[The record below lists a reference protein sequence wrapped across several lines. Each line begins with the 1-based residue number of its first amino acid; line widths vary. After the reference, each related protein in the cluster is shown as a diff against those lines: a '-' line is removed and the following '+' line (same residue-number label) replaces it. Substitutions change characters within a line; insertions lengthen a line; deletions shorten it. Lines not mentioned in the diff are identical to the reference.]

1 MASGDKAYPRPK
13 TRLKYPAGDTPQRIP
28 APAPLALFGW
38 FVRVHPYPI
47 RKPAP
52 PALHTV
58 SKNIFEILHIFYII
72 LLQYLCFCDKLFI
85 GISGNATPPRL
96 PGKGQNMAIY
106 FKYTKA
112 EALTELH
119 RRIAEKQALA
129 KAWSIATLEKTKT
142 GSEFAR
148 LGSGLKNCNLGKYYP
163 VEDAAHPYITVTTQ
177 YTPTPGTSKYIS
189 DEIPIYYYLD
199 ELPDTD
205 PRKADYKR
213 QFFRQTV
220 TMSPDEIRQA
230 LINRYNH
237 FIAGIEDLQKQVKLF
252 DKAFDHY
259 RKAIEAAEQ
268 KLLIESGS
276 PEKTPFKTSL
286 YWIVSETK

>member
-1 MASGDKAYPRPK
+1 
-13 TRLKYPAGDTPQRIP
+13 
-28 APAPLALFGW
+28 
-38 FVRVHPYPI
+38 
-47 RKPAP
+47 
-52 PALHTV
+52 
-58 SKNIFEILHIFYII
+58 
-72 LLQYLCFCDKLFI
+72 
-85 GISGNATPPRL
+85 
-96 PGKGQNMAIY
+96 MAIY

-112 EALTELH
+112 EALAELH

-129 KAWSIATLEKTKT
+129 KAWNAATLEKTKT
-142 GSEFAR
+142 GGEFAR
-148 LGSGLKNCNLGKYYP
+148 LGSGLKNCNIGKYYP
-163 VEDAAHPYITVTTQ
+163 VEDAEHPYITVTTQ

-213 QFFRQTV
+213 QFVRQTV

-230 LINRYNH
+230 LTNRYNH
-237 FIAGIEDLQKQVKLF
+237 YIAGIEDLQKQVKLF

-259 RKAIEAAEQ
+259 RKAIEVAEQ
-268 KLLIESGS
+268 KLLVESGS
-276 PEKTPFKTSL
+276 QEKTPFKTSL